1 MKLIFA
7 GSPIKSKLEKTGL
20 DRIKEMAKNS
30 VGSRGQC
37 FTCGKVLNSRA
48 NAIRHFM
55 LVHSKDQMS
64 SEHPCP
70 KCGKVFRT
78 HNSARDH
85 LRRTHKVYASNKSS
99 SWCEKKGLVWILP
112 DAITMQ
118 FEKFF
123 YAKRLTVYNFGIHI
137 VCFCWPR
144 LELKYKVFIWR
155 KSLL

>member
-1 MKLIFA
+1 MNGYFEITFA
-7 GSPIKSKLEKTGL
+7 GTAKKAKLDETGI

-55 LVHSKDQMS
+55 LVHSKDQIS

-70 KCGKVFRT
+70 KCGKVFKT

-85 LRRTHKVYASNKSS
+85 LRRMHKIYASVK
-99 SWCEKKGLVWILP
+99 
-112 DAITMQ
+112 
-118 FEKFF
+118 
-123 YAKRLTVYNFGIHI
+123 
-137 VCFCWPR
+137 
-144 LELKYKVFIWR
+144 
-155 KSLL
+155 

>member
-1 MKLIFA
+1 MGRRGRVRKFGTDNGFEEQGGYMAAKKAKLD
-7 GSPIKSKLEKTGL
+7 ETGI

-30 VGSRGQC
+30 VGSQGQC

-85 LRRTHKVYASNKSS
+85 LRRMHKIYASHK
-99 SWCEKKGLVWILP
+99 
-112 DAITMQ
+112 
-118 FEKFF
+118 
-123 YAKRLTVYNFGIHI
+123 
-137 VCFCWPR
+137 
-144 LELKYKVFIWR
+144 
-155 KSLL
+155 